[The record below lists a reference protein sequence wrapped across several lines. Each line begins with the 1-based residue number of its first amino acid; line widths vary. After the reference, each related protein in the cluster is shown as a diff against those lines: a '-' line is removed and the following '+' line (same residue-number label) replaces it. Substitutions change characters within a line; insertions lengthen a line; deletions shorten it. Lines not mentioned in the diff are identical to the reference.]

1 MRTFDIRPLDEQWHT
16 SLVAKVNNLTKPKGA
31 LGKLEQIAIQVGM
44 IQRSLTPHLQQPY
57 NIIFCAD
64 HGIVEE
70 GISQSPK
77 DVTWQVVYN
86 MLGGG
91 AGVCY
96 LSRQHGF
103 ETLLVDVGVDHEF
116 GEIPGLIDRKIM
128 NGTAS
133 YLRGYAMTEK
143 QFDQA
148 VEVGCEMVDR
158 AYRAGSN
165 IVSFGEMGITNT
177 SASAM
182 WMSTL
187 SGIDLKDCVGRGS
200 GLDDAGVAHKYRIL
214 REALDNYRGTGEAID
229 YIRYFGGLEMVA
241 AMGGMLRAAE
251 LGLTILIDGFIMTAC
266 LLAARALY
274 PEVAQY
280 AIYGHQG
287 DEAGHARLLRYMQ
300 AMPLLHLDMR
310 LGEGSGSVCAY
321 PIVDSAVR
329 MLSEMATFAG
339 AGVTKYFDQE
349 TDKNHE

>member
-1 MRTFDIRPLDEQWHT
+1 MRTFKIQSLDEQWRIK
-16 SLVAKVNNLTKPKGA
+16 LINKVNNLTKPKGA

-44 IQRSLTPHLQQPY
+44 IQRSLTPTLHRPY

-86 MLGGG
+86 ILGGG

-96 LSRQHGF
+96 LSRQHDF
-103 ETLLVDVGVDHEF
+103 RTLLVDVGVDHEF
-116 GEIPGLIDRKIM
+116 GNISGLINRKIM
-128 NGTAS
+128 HGTKS
-133 YLRGYAMTEK
+133 YLRGYAMTEE
-143 QFDQA
+143 QFEQA
-148 VEVGCEMVDR
+148 IEVGCEMVDR
-158 AYRAGSN
+158 ACVSGCN
-165 IVSFGEMGITNT
+165 ILSFGEMGITNT

-187 SGIDLKDCVGRGS
+187 TGIDLRDCVGRGS
-200 GLDDAGVAHKYRIL
+200 GLDDAGVEHKYQIL
-214 REALDNYRGTGEAID
+214 RQALEDYHGTGEAID

-251 LGLTILIDGFIMTAC
+251 LGITILIDGFIMTAC
-266 LLAARALY
+266 LLAAHALY
-274 PEVAQY
+274 PGVTQY

-287 DEAGHARLLRYMQ
+287 DEAGHARLLQYLG
-300 AMPLLHLDMR
+300 AIPLLHLDMR

-329 MLSEMATFAG
+329 MLSEMATFAN
-339 AGVTKYFDQE
+339 AGVTKYFDQDLDLSDE
-349 TDKNHE
+349 

>member
-1 MRTFDIRPLDEQWHT
+1 MRTFDIRPLEEQWRAP
-16 SLVAKVNNLTKPKGA
+16 LENKVNNLTKPKGA
-31 LGKLEQIAIQVGM
+31 LGKLEQIAVQVGM
-44 IQRSLTPHLQQPY
+44 IQRSLTPRLSCPY

-86 MLGGG
+86 ILGGG

-103 ETLLVDVGVDHEF
+103 QTLLVDVGVDYEF
-116 GEIPGLIDRKIM
+116 GETPGLINRKIM

-133 YLRGYAMTEK
+133 YLRGYAMSQE
-143 QFDQA
+143 QFARA
-148 VEVGCEMVDR
+148 VEVGCEMVDK
-158 AYRAGSN
+158 AHQAGSN

-187 SGIDLKDCVGRGS
+187 AGIDLRDCVGRGS
-200 GLDDAGVAHKYRIL
+200 GLDDAGVAHKYAIL
-214 REALDNYRGTGEAID
+214 SQALSHYHGTGEPID

-274 PEVAQY
+274 PHVVQY

-339 AGVTKYFDQE
+339 AGVTKYFD
-349 TDKNHE
+349 